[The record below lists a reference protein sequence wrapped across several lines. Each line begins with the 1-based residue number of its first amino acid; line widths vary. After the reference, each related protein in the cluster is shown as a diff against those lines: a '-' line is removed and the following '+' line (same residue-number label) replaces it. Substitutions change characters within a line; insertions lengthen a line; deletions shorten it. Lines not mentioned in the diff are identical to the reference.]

1 MFISDVMLRLNH
13 VKGKEKLVLQESLS
27 ATSRREMMQLTAA
40 ASVGLLSIVLPASA
54 EASTRKATM
63 RQKIREKFEELRRKA
78 GLSKPKDEGEE
89 KKQKDEAGGKPKVQ
103 SGTKEA
109 KPKPKVQHRGNG
121 TKAEIKD
128 ETEQPSTSQE
138 SKHEGP
144 MIPAL
149 PGIINDKPIETTLP

>member
-1 MFISDVMLRLNH
+1 MN
-13 VKGKEKLVLQESLS
+13 GKEKLLLQESLS

-40 ASVGLLSIVLPASA
+40 SVGLLSLVFPASA
-54 EASTRKATM
+54 EASTRNATM

-78 GLSKPKDEGEE
+78 GLSKAKDEGEE
-89 KKQKDEAGGKPKVQ
+89 KKPKDEAEGKSKVH
-103 SGTKEA
+103 SGTKDA
-109 KPKPKVQHRGNG
+109 KPKPKDETKAKSKVHHSGKE

-138 SKHEGP
+138 SKVAPHEGP